1 MRWTS
6 GSSTQSGF
14 IGAGNMASAIIGGLI
29 ANSTEAQSITAADPY
44 PPQLEKLS
52 KQLGINTTDDNNA
65 PLTLLA
71 HNGKRYDARILVFEH
86 DRHGLGLPR
95 NLYHADTIDVFKQI
109 FPGRRSYKLGE
120 LHAWV
125 LGRELE
131 NAHDAMADVDG
142 MCALLSHVGRGA
154 VGAAVEASSEAL
166 ESIAQR
172 CGVAVAQ
179 AEVVAQ
185 VERRQAELFMAAP
198 AADPA
203 EAA

>member
-1 MRWTS
+1 
-6 GSSTQSGF
+6 
-14 IGAGNMASAIIGGLI
+14 
-29 ANSTEAQSITAADPY
+29 
-44 PPQLEKLS
+44 
-52 KQLGINTTDDNNA
+52 
-65 PLTLLA
+65 
-71 HNGKRYDARILVFEH
+71 
-86 DRHGLGLPR
+86 
-95 NLYHADTIDVFKQI
+95 
-109 FPGRRSYKLGE
+109 
-120 LHAWV
+120 
-125 LGRELE
+125 
-131 NAHDAMADVDG
+131 MADVDG